1 MRLAMKNKI
10 IERIEN
16 ADEDF
21 EIQITNEKGDIMSVA
36 LKDVITAT
44 PSTPI
49 INVANLMTKNNI
61 RRVPITE
68 PGSGKILGI
77 ITTMD
82 ILDFFGGG
90 KRYNIITEKYN
101 GNFLS
106 AINAP
111 IREIMTKDVKTMS
124 YKDTIIDA
132 ASVMIK
138 DKIGGLPII
147 DDDEQIIGMITEGDV
162 VSKLKELIFG
172 REARDLM
179 TDNIITTTPGTRIE
193 GVTKIMVR
201 NSLRRIPIVGED
213 PNSNSKEEKIL
224 GVVTASDVLKYLGDH
239 ELFAKLFSNEGN
251 DVVDVTIDN
260 LMEDFLITAPMYEKT
275 EDLIDLMKKFS
286 IKGIPIVDED
296 TNKLVGIV
304 TVRDLLKAIVE

>member
-1 MRLAMKNKI
+1 MKNKI

-21 EIQITNEKGDIMSVA
+21 ELVTEKTTEKGDIMQVA
-36 LKDVITAT
+36 LKDVITAA

-49 INVANLMTKNNI
+49 INVANLMTKNDI
-61 RRVPITE
+61 RRIPITE
-68 PGSGKILGI
+68 PGTGKIIGI
-77 ITTMD
+77 VTTMD

-90 KRYNIITEKYN
+90 KRYNIITEKYD

-111 IREIMTKDVKTMS
+111 IREIMTKDAKTMS

-132 ASVMIK
+132 ASVMIE
-138 DKIGGLPII
+138 DHIGGLPIL
-147 DDDEQIIGMITEGDV
+147 DDDGEVIGMITEGDV
-162 VSKLKELIFG
+162 VSKLKSLVFG
-172 REARDLM
+172 REAKDLM

-201 NSLRRIPIVGED
+201 NSVRRIPIIGED
-213 PNSNSKEEKIL
+213 PNSQSKDEKIL
-224 GVVTASDVLKYLGDH
+224 GVITASDVLKYLGDH

-260 LMEDFLITAPMYEKT
+260 LMEDFLVTAPMYAKT
-275 EDLIDLMKKFS
+275 EELVELMSKFS